1 MLFATDR
8 DLLILEPALFR
19 DVQFRAQRIVAGS
32 VSIAGNVLT
41 FLTQDN
47 GLIAAHITSGHVVV
61 VGDETYE
68 VIERLSDSELT
79 VSRPREHATDE
90 VIPPAPVGNVAA
102 SISTFRPQI
111 ALVHADLLAR
121 AEITDESQ
129 VQNPADLAALE
140 AAHALRE
147 IFQACPLPERAARF
161 IRLAERLAA
170 HATIKLD
177 LNADGIQDATRRLS
191 PSNLSRA

>member
-1 MLFATDR
+1 MPFAADR
-8 DLLILEPALFR
+8 DLLILEPNLFR
-19 DVQFRAQRIVAGS
+19 DVQFRAQRIVSGS

-41 FLTQDN
+41 FLSQDN
-47 GLIAAHITSGHVVV
+47 GLVAASVNAGHVVV
-61 VGDETYE
+61 VGDESYE
-68 VIERLSDSELT
+68 VVERVSDSELT

-102 SISTFRPQI
+102 YISTFRPQI
-111 ALVHADLLAR
+111 ALVHRDLLAR

-140 AAHALRE
+140 AAQAVRE
-147 IFQACPLPERAARF
+147 ILQACPLPERAARF

-177 LNADGIQDATRRLS
+177 PNADGIADATRRLS
-191 PSNLSRA
+191 PGNLSRA